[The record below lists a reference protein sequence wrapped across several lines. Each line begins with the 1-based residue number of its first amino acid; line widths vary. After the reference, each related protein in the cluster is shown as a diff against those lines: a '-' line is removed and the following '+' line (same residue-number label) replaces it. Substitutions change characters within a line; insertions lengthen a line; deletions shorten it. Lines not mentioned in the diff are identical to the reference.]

1 MHKYNQHVHPVSSCL
16 LSQQFNPP
24 SFRKTFVDIFL
35 GQFVLPQIPLDLS
48 SLETAKPLLG
58 HCVFPRPK
66 RLLEETKVIESIGSL
81 SHKPPSG
88 QSWTGSTPTR
98 LSIFQQVAKSF
109 KNEKPGQIRSTSS
122 KCNRTDPVEIEFQ
135 LKKSPPGKPKSARTG
150 RCKRACLSGGTSNR

>member
-24 SFRKTFVDIFL
+24 SFRKTFVEIFL

-109 KNEKPGQIRSTSS
+109 KNEKPGQHLQSAIERIRSKLNSNS
-122 KCNRTDPVEIEFQ
+122 KSHPQANQNPPAPVGAKGRVFPEA
-135 LKKSPPGKPKSARTG
+135 LATG
-150 RCKRACLSGGTSNR
+150 SFS